1 MGFANNA
8 MKRAQSALEY
18 GFRTQVPV
26 VRVQVTGEK
35 DEVLIDGRSRAR
47 TVYQQQHDRTASIC

>member
-8 MKRAQSALEY
+8 MKGAQSALEY

-26 VRVQVTGEK
+26 VRVQVSRQE
-35 DEVLIDGRSRAR
+35 GRGA
-47 TVYQQQHDRTASIC
+47 H